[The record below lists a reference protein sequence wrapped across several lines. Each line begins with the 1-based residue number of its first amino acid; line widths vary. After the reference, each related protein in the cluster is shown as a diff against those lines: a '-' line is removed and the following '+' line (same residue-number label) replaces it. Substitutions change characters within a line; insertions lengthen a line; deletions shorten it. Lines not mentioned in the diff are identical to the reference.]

1 MEDYLFLHISKTAGT
16 SLSSALSSVGV
27 KCSEHDYLKNLDYNG
42 KKIIT
47 CLRNPYTRIHSQ
59 YEYFTK
65 VREIITLDVTLKE
78 FVMDYVDYGDYGSV
92 FSSCY
97 DLLYTGGTLNIDR
110 ILKFES
116 IEEDFG
122 VLCSTLN
129 IENTLPILNSNQLK
143 SDFNIN
149 LFDSEMIDHINTI
162 FHNDFTHFDY
172 TKQ

>member
-1 MEDYLFLHISKTAGT
+1 MEDYLFLHVSKTGGT
-16 SLSSALSSVGV
+16 SLKQALSSAGIA
-27 KCSEHDYLKNLDYNG
+27 CFDHDFLKNLDYNN

-47 CLRNPYTRIHSQ
+47 CVRNPYTRLHSQ

-65 VREIITLDVTLKE
+65 KRDIISDGETLKE
-78 FVMDYVDYGDYGSV
+78 FIMSYDEYGFYGPV
-92 FSSCY
+92 FNSCY
-97 DLLYTGGTLNIDR
+97 DLLYTGGTLNIDT

-122 VLCSTLN
+122 VLCTTLN